1 MVYILLVQHAEAKSK
16 KEDPERRITER
27 GREETIRVAKFFKES
42 IGLQVDRIV
51 HSTKTRAK
59 QTAEILA
66 QYLNP
71 TKGISQE
78 SDLEP
83 TADPNIWS
91 EKLRRIDE
99 NIMIVGHLPHLSRLL
114 SILILGTPEIE
125 IVKFRYSNIVCL
137 ERDEEGSW
145 RILWIIRPDI
155 LS

>member
-27 GREETIRVAKFFKES
+27 GREETIRVAKFFKEN

-71 TKGISQE
+71 TKGVSQE

-91 EKLRRIDE
+91 EKLRRTNE

-137 ERDEEGSW
+137 ERDEDGIME
-145 RILWIIRPDI
+145 DI
-155 LS
+155 VDYKT